1 MSEKPKVFISTPCYG
16 GVCLEKYMISIVKL
30 QLEFIREGIQMVL
43 DTTENE
49 SLVHRARNVAVGRFM
64 QKSDASHFVFIDADI
79 DFDPKSI
86 VRLVRSNHEISVSL
100 YPKKVVMWDQAKQA
114 VENGD
119 TRDMAMLS
127 SCLVAN
133 VGATQRNVENGFVEV
148 LDGPTGFMVIKRTVF
163 EKTENTWDFDT

>member
-1 MSEKPKVFISTPCYG
+1 MNVQPKVFISTPCYG

-79 DFDPKSI
+79 DFDPKSDTKNESQQE
-86 VRLVRSNHEISVSL
+86 RLCFCRSPLFH
-100 YPKKVVMWDQAKQA
+100 
-114 VENGD
+114 
-119 TRDMAMLS
+119 
-127 SCLVAN
+127 
-133 VGATQRNVENGFVEV
+133 
-148 LDGPTGFMVIKRTVF
+148 PTKIIYSYFSPTF
-163 EKTENTWDFDT
+163 